1 MGTSPSRASSIRFA
15 DALPSAPPSS
25 LPDYVA
31 DRLRAAI
38 LGGHIAAGTP
48 LRQED
53 IAQQLGASRP
63 PVREALRLLEGEG
76 LVALSPRRGYIVASL
91 SVAEVAE
98 IFDIRERL
106 EEHAAE
112 LAADRRTR
120 KDVTDVGALLTE
132 MEALDERELGRFA
145 SANHAFHAR
154 IFQVANRPRL
164 LRMMLSLRETVE
176 RYVRLG
182 GALSADMPTVRAEH
196 RAIFAAFQAGDATT
210 LGRLS
215 RAHVAGTGRRLLAAL
230 AARER
235 TNAE

>member
-1 MGTSPSRASSIRFA
+1 MRTSPSLASTQFA
-15 DALPSAPPSS
+15 GAPLFSQPSS

-31 DRLRAAI
+31 DQLRAAI
-38 LGGHIAAGTP
+38 LGGHVAAGTP

-53 IAQQLGASRP
+53 IAKQLGASRP

-76 LVALSPRRGYIVASL
+76 LVELRPRRGYVVASL
-91 SVAEVAE
+91 NMTEVAE

-112 LAADRRTR
+112 LAALRRTR
-120 KDVTDVGALLTE
+120 KDVSEVAALLTK
-132 MEALDERELGRFA
+132 MEALDESELGLFA
-145 SANHAFHAR
+145 AANHAFHTR
-154 IFQVANRPRL
+154 IFQVADRPRL

-176 RYVRLG
+176 RYIRLG
-182 GALSADMPTVRAEH
+182 GALSADMLTVRAEH
-196 RAIFAAFQAGDATT
+196 RAIFAAFEAGDPLK

-215 RAHVAGTGRRLLAAL
+215 RAHVAGTGHRLLQAL

-235 TNAE
+235 TCTD